1 MKQIDLLEIDE
12 KFVENFERNDKICS
26 LCNLGKVAKASIEQS
41 IKFNDFYCYFYCENH
56 ENTHNEFLTIKVF
69 PIEDK
74 DNFFD
79 FAKKLVVL
87 M

>member
-1 MKQIDLLEIDE
+1 MKQIDLLEID
-12 KFVENFERNDKICS
+12 KRFIKDFENDKICS

-56 ENTHNEFLTIKVF
+56 ENAHNEFLTIKVF

-74 DNFFD
+74 DNLFKFI
-79 FAKKLVVL
+79 KKCLVL
-87 M
+87 R